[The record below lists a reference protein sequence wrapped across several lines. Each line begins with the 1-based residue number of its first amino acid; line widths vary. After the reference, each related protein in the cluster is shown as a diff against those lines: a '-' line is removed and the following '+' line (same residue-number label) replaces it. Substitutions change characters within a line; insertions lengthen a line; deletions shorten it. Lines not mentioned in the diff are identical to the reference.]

1 MLAMRVALLQIDVTV
16 GALDA
21 NVEAVV
27 AAARRAR
34 QLGADLAI
42 TSELV
47 VPGYPPRDLLER
59 PAFVSRVID
68 ANARLVDGIPDG
80 LVLLFGT
87 IDEKRDAEGRPLYNA
102 ALAATKGQIMG
113 RAHKRLLPTYDVFD
127 EDRYFE
133 PGEHVSVLRI
143 GDLRV
148 GVTICEDAWN
158 ALTSLAFR
166 AYGGRSFVQAGGKAP
181 RYHENPVGE
190 LAALGIDLLVNLS
203 ASPFT
208 IPKREARAEMFSQIA
223 QLHHVPIAFV
233 NEVGGNDELVFDGR
247 SAFFS
252 KTGEVVARAKA
263 FEEDVILCDLETD
276 GATKKSG
283 PSAPDLASD
292 EDAAYRALVLGTR
305 DYVTKCGFR
314 RAIVGLSG
322 GIDSALTATIA
333 VDALGRD
340 NVLGVAMPSRYSSEG
355 SVNDARLLAENL
367 GISLREIS
375 IEPMFQAYL
384 ASLAPPLEAL
394 APAGAADVTFENVQA
409 RIRGT
414 VLMAI
419 SNRTGAILLTTGNKS
434 ELGTGYCT
442 LYGDMAG
449 GLAVISDVPKTM
461 VYKLSRHV
469 NRAGERIPRASIE
482 KPPSAELRPN
492 QTDQDSLPP
501 YDVLDRVLERFV
513 EDGST
518 RDDIVAE
525 GIPADVVARVIGL
538 VEGSEY
544 KRHQKAP
551 GLIVTEKAFG
561 IGRRMP
567 IAQKFK
573 E

>member
-1 MLAMRVALLQIDVTV
+1 
-16 GALDA
+16 
-21 NVEAVV
+21 
-27 AAARRAR
+27 
-34 QLGADLAI
+34 
-42 TSELV
+42 
-47 VPGYPPRDLLER
+47 
-59 PAFVSRVID
+59 
-68 ANARLVDGIPDG
+68 
-80 LVLLFGT
+80 
-87 IDEKRDAEGRPLYNA
+87 
-102 ALAATKGQIMG
+102 
-113 RAHKRLLPTYDVFD
+113 LPTYDVFD

-133 PGEHVSVLRI
+133 PGERSPVFSV
-143 GDLRV
+143 GGMRV
-148 GVTICEDAWN
+148 GITICEDAWN
-158 ALTSLAFR
+158 ALSSLAFR

-190 LAALGIDLLVNLS
+190 LAAEGIDLLANLS

-208 IPKREARAEMFSQIA
+208 IPKREARAEMFAQIA
-223 QLHHVPIAFV
+223 ELYRVPIAFV
-233 NEVGGNDELVFDGR
+233 NQVGGNDELIFDGR

-252 KTGEVVARAKA
+252 KTGQVAARAKA
-263 FEEDVILCDLETD
+263 FEEDLVVCDIEAD
-276 GATKKSG
+276 GAVTRSG
-283 PSAPDLASD
+283 ASAPDLTSD

-305 DYVTKCGFR
+305 DYVKKCGFG
-314 RAIVGLSG
+314 RAVVGLSG

-333 VDALGRD
+333 VDALGKD
-340 NVLGVAMPSRYSSEG
+340 HVLGVAMPSRYSSEG
-355 SVNDARLLAENL
+355 SVKDAKELAENL
-367 GISLREIS
+367 GIAFREIS

-384 ASLAPPLEAL
+384 ASLAPPLESL
-394 APAGAADVTFENVQA
+394 APAGASDVTFENVQA

-419 SNRTGAILLTTGNKS
+419 SNRTGAIVLTTGNKS

-461 VYKLSRHV
+461 VYRLARHV
-469 NRAGERIPRASIE
+469 NREGERIPRASID

-501 YDVLDRVLERFV
+501 YDLLDRVLERFV
-513 EDGST
+513 EDGAS
-518 RDDIVAE
+518 RDAIIAE
-525 GIPADVVARVIGL
+525 GVAPEVVARVIGL

-551 GLIVTEKAFG
+551 GLIVTKKAFG

-567 IAQKFK
+567 IAQKFR